1 MLTTPRFSIP
11 PVKWF
16 SKEMK
21 EHKEA
26 PVLQPESRRS
36 NLHTSNFDPLHG
48 RIEWEMKGKYL
59 MALNIYTSINIP
71 GQERR

>member
-1 MLTTPRFSIP
+1 
-11 PVKWF
+11 
-16 SKEMK
+16 MK

-71 GQERR
+71 GQERRWMDEAMHFGYSICCIAVS